1 MRHVGIVV
9 NDIEFAINFWQ
20 ELFGYEVEKDQ
31 LETGVEIDKLLN
43 CLNVEVRT
51 VKMIHKTNA
60 RIELLKFNQPIV
72 ETQFRATPFSKGITH
87 LAFAVNNL
95 DETLQKLNSLGGS
108 ILGKSISKDGASH
121 AAYCYAFEGIILEIV
136 EMKN

>member
-1 MRHVGIVV
+1 MRHIGIVV
-9 NDIEFAINFWQ
+9 DDIELAINFWQ

-51 VKMIHKTNA
+51 VKMIHKTYA

-72 ETQFRATPFSKGITH
+72 ETQFRTTPFSKGITH
-87 LAFAVNNL
+87 LAFTVVNLN
-95 DETLQKLNSLGGS
+95 ETLQRLSFLGGS
-108 ILGKSISKDGASH
+108 ILGQSESKDGASH
-121 AAYCYAFEGIILEIV
+121 AAYCYALEGIILELV
-136 EMKN
+136 EIKN